1 MILAVESSCDETALA
16 WFKPSTGDSK
26 EFLHSQLD
34 LHKEYGG
41 VVPELA
47 SRAHLEMF
55 PLLLK
60 QLLADP
66 KFEPAKLDKI
76 AVTVG
81 PGLAPCLALGISH
94 ARALG
99 VAWDV
104 PVVPVNHLHGHAWS
118 PFIPLHEQG
127 PDRFES
133 VLQEHLPQLALLV
146 SGGNTLLF
154 EITPDRRITILAQ
167 TIDDAAG
174 EALDKGAKLLGLDYP
189 GGALLEK
196 NAVGGDPAHYDFP
209 RAFASKKD
217 MRFSYSGLK
226 TSLRYRL
233 EKMEDR
239 EVDTRFADLCA
250 SYQQAVVDQLLAKA
264 GQALE
269 PGRHK
274 SLALSGGVA
283 NNKVLRNGMANLA
296 NLAGVPMLLAR
307 PAHCGD
313 NATMVAFAAF
323 VGKLDQPEGALQLQP
338 ALPLG

>member
-16 WFKPSTGDSK
+16 YFNPRTGQAR

-55 PLLLK
+55 PILLNRLIASDGFTPD
-60 QLLADP
+60 QVTQ
-66 KFEPAKLDKI
+66 I
-76 AVTVG
+76 AVTIG

-94 ARALG
+94 ARSLAT
-99 VAWDV
+99 AWKL
-104 PVVPVNHLHGHAWS
+104 PLCPVNHLRGHAYS
-118 PFIPLHEQG
+118 VFMDLHSADPQSFSENLS
-127 PDRFES
+127 R
-133 VLQEHLPQLALLV
+133 LLPQLGLLV

-154 EITPDRRITILAQ
+154 EIKANLDIRILAQ

-196 NAVGGDPAHYDFP
+196 NAKGGDPEAFDFP
-209 RAFASKKD
+209 RAFAQKDD

-233 EKMEDR
+233 EKLQDR
-239 EVDTRFADLCA
+239 EVEKQFANLCA
-250 SYQQAVVDQLLAKA
+250 SYQEAVIDQLISKTH
-264 GQALE
+264 QALIH
-269 PGRHK
+269 GNYQ
-274 SLALSGGVA
+274 SIGLSGGVA
-283 NNKVLRNGMANLA
+283 NNLTLRSHLTRLTDKYHCPLFLA
-296 NLAGVPMLLAR
+296 QPR
-307 PAHCGD
+307 HCGD
-313 NATMVAFAAF
+313 NASMIAFAAF
-323 VGKLDQPEGALQLQP
+323 LHPQASQPKLELQP
-338 ALPLG
+338 ALTLA

>member
-16 WFKPSTGDSK
+16 LFDPKTGRAE

-55 PLLLK
+55 PILLSNLLQTEGFSPD
-60 QLLADP
+60 QLTLV
-66 KFEPAKLDKI
+66 
-76 AVTVG
+76 AVTIG

-94 ARALG
+94 ARSLAS
-99 VAWDV
+99 AWNL
-104 PVVPVNHLHGHAWS
+104 PLCPVNHLRGHAYS
-118 PFIPLHEQG
+118 VFIRMQEEN
-127 PDRFES
+127 PDLFTSKISES
-133 VLQEHLPQLALLV
+133 LPHLGLLV

-154 EITPDRRITILAQ
+154 EIDQDLEIRIIAQ

-196 NAVGGDPAHYDFP
+196 NAKGGDPESFEFP
-209 RAFASKKD
+209 RAFAQKND

-233 EKMEDR
+233 EKMEDS
-239 EVDTRFADLCA
+239 EVEKEFSNLCA
-250 SYQQAVVDQLLAKA
+250 SYQQAIIDQLLAKA
-264 GQALE
+264 GQALKY
-269 PGRHK
+269 GSYR
-274 SLALSGGVA
+274 SIGLSGGVA
-283 NNKVLRNGMANLA
+283 NNRTLRSHLKELA
-296 NLAGVPMLLAR
+296 LQHDCPLLLAQ
-307 PAHCGD
+307 PKHCGD
-313 NATMVAFAAF
+313 NASMIAFAAF
-323 VGKLDQPEGALQLQP
+323 LNRESSRPTLSLQP
-338 ALPLG
+338 ALTLA